1 MPLNNFGGI
10 LAFAAELEQADAD
23 FYRALADNPALGDLA
38 PVCARFAADEAKNL
52 EAVLRTRRENV
63 TEMILEPVRDFS
75 RAPFQAVRPAPAGLD
90 RAAALA
96 AAREIEAKALDF
108 FTQAASKLA
117 AMPEVS
123 RALKLLAKKR
133 GKHQEELAGL

>member
-23 FYRALADNPALGDLA
+23 FYRALAANLSLGDLA

-75 RAPFQAVRPAPAGLD
+75 RAPFQATRPDASSLD
-90 RAAALA
+90 RAGALA
-96 AAREIEAKALDF
+96 AARDIEAKALDF

-123 RALKLLAKKR
+123 RALKMLAKKR
-133 GKHQEELAGL
+133 NKHQEELAGL

>member
-23 FYRALADNPALGDLA
+23 FYRALGAAPGLGDFS
-38 PVCARFAADEAKNL
+38 PICARLAADEARNL

-63 TEMILEPVRDFS
+63 TEMILEPVRDFH
-75 RAPFQAVRPAPAGLD
+75 RAPFLAARPGPAGLD

-96 AAREIEAKALDF
+96 AAREIEAKAAEF
-108 FTQAASKLA
+108 FAQAAARLA

-133 GKHQEELAGL
+133 HKHLEELAGL